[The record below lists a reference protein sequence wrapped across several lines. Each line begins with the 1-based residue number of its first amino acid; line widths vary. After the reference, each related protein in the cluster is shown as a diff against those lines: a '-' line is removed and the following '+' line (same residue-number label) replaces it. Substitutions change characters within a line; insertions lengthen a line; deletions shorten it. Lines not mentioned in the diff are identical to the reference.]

1 MANLIVGISGGSGS
15 GKSTLVRRLLQM
27 LEGHSVAL
35 IEQDA
40 YYRDR
45 PDLTYEQRTRI
56 NYDHPASL
64 DNELLLQHLRQLS
77 EGKSVEKPVYDF
89 TTHTRRAQTVH
100 VEPAD
105 VLIVEGILIFENE
118 ELRSLMDLKLFV
130 DTDSDVRL
138 IRRLHRDMRERGRSL
153 ESVIQQYLTTVR
165 PMHLQFVEPS
175 KRYADVI
182 IPEGG
187 LNEAANEMIAARLR
201 AILSEKRQREKAGEG
216 AA

>member
-45 PDLTYEQRTRI
+45 PDLSYEQRTRI

-77 EGKSVEKPVYDF
+77 EGKSIEKPVYDF